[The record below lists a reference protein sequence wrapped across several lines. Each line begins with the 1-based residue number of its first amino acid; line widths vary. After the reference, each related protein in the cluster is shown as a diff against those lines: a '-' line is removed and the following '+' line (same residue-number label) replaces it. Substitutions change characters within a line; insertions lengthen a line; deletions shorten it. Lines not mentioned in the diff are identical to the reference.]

1 MMLQYLE
8 LIFRSKLFALCTLE
22 PIQIFIRN
30 VDLTF
35 YQNLIQVLIPD
46 VLKPIPATL
55 TQSIR
60 NFAKSKFASLYS
72 ALKISTFYI

>member
-1 MMLQYLE
+1 MCRLDCVQE
-8 LIFRSKLFALCTLE
+8 
-22 PIQIFIRN
+22 FIRQ

-35 YQNLIQVLIPD
+35 YQNLIQVLVPD

-60 NFAKSKFASLYS
+60 NFAKSKYL
-72 ALKISTFYI
+72 